1 MKILKNMEEFFRI
14 QLIIGFIL
22 LALFIVFRRKYLV
35 GLLGF
40 SDNTINY
47 INEKTMEEETMEEE
61 IIKKNIKKVKYGPKI
76 NTLRVGYF
84 VPTETGFMG

>member
-47 INEKTMEEETMEEE
+47 INEETMEEE
-61 IIKKNIKKVKYGPKI
+61 IIKKNIKKAKYGPKI

>member
-1 MKILKNMEEFFRI
+1 MKILKNIEEFFRI
-14 QLIIGFIL
+14 QIIIGFIL
-22 LALFIVFRRKYLV
+22 LALFVAFRRKYFV

-47 INEKTMEEETMEEE
+47 MTEQTMEEE
-61 IIKKNIKKVKYGPKI
+61 IVKKNIKEAKYLPKI

-84 VPTETGFMG
+84 VPTETGFMN

>member
-1 MKILKNMEEFFRI
+1 MKILKNIEEFFRI
-14 QLIIGFIL
+14 QIIIGFIL
-22 LALFIVFRRKYLV
+22 LALFVAFRRKYFV

-47 INEKTMEEETMEEE
+47 LNEKTIEEE
-61 IIKKNIKKVKYGPKI
+61 IVKKNTEKAKYIPKI

-84 VPTETGFMG
+84 IPTETGFMK